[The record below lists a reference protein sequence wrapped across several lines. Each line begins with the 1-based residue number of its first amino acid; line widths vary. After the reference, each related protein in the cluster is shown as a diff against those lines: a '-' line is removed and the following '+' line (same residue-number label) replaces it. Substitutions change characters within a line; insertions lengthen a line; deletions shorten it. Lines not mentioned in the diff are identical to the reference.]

1 MKIGLIAFIV
11 LVAVNAYGW
20 NDKVTHKMLATK
32 ASESFFGYDFMDL
45 LVNGRP
51 VRIWIEDGA
60 ELEDKGSKL
69 QFVTGTARSLNHFH
83 KPTKALAD
91 AGLSDHKNG
100 MSAILWAQDGAAQS
114 DKPEGDWSWQTIREN
129 YYKNLVATNEAMEEQ
144 NLALLLRG
152 LGHQM
157 HLIQDMSQPEH
168 VRNNTHIIDGGG
180 YNGFETWAAKK
191 KGKIEELLS
200 RAGHPRRFR
209 QPDHATF

>member
-1 MKIGLIAFIV
+1 MRIISVAVTINLLIAV
-11 LVAVNAYGW
+11 SAYGW
-20 NDKVTHKMLATK
+20 NDQTTHRMLSRG
-32 ASESFFGYDFMDL
+32 ASEAFFGSDFMKL
-45 LVNGRP
+45 PVNGKYARD
-51 VRIWIEDGA
+51 WIEDGA

-83 KPTKALAD
+83 KPTKTLAD
-91 AGLSDHKNG
+91 AGLSDLKDG

-168 VRNNTHIIDGGG
+168 VRNNTHIPDGAG
-180 YNGFETWAAKK
+180 YSGFETWVAR
-191 KGKIEELLS
+191 ELNQA
-200 RAGHPRRFR
+200 RI
-209 QPDHATF
+209 